1 MVRPVVRLAAV
12 AAGAFAVGYFAAPL
26 ALGDPAVRRI
36 PVVATK
42 FAFDRAEIR
51 MRCGEAVTLV
61 LSSADFV
68 HGFSV
73 PDLDVRVDLVPGRT
87 VELALRPAR
96 AGRFAFLCDNF
107 CGEGHDRMTGFL
119 VVEE

>member
-1 MVRPVVRLAAV
+1 VNFATRLAA
-12 AAGAFAVGYFAAPL
+12 AAASAFAVGYFAAAL
-26 ALGDPAVRRI
+26 AVGDPAPRRI

-51 MRCGEAVTLV
+51 VRRGEAVTLV
-61 LSSADFV
+61 LSSPDFV

-73 PDLDVRVDLVPGRT
+73 PDLDVRVDLVPGKPT
-87 VELALRPAR
+87 ELVLRPAR

-107 CGEGHDRMTGFL
+107 CGDGHDRMTGFL

>member
-1 MVRPVVRLAAV
+1 MVRFTLRLAA
-12 AAGAFAVGYFAAPL
+12 AATGAFAIGYFAAPL
-26 ALGDPAVRRI
+26 ALGDPAPRRI

-51 MRCGEAVTLV
+51 VRKGEAVALV
-61 LSSADFV
+61 FSSPDFV

-87 VELALRPAR
+87 TELVLRPAR

-107 CGEGHDRMTGFL
+107 CGDGHDRMTGFL